1 MERSVVQ
8 FGRLKHV
15 WHLAVIGTMAGA
27 MVYPACL
34 EAMGQQ
40 RQLLQIQQQL
50 PSQQQQQQKKQQQP
64 PQQTQQEPQQ
74 ESQQPATASSSTK
87 VSRDLFAETARM
99 RSDLARYM
107 YLKEVMQQLTRE
119 DRLIDQQLL
128 ASVEDEL
135 GLYNQAIYDFPFDNR
150 VQTPVPLPSPVDWQP
165 TSALDEIV
173 KLAANRH
180 IVMINEAHHDAHTRE
195 LTLELLPKLR
205 AAGFN
210 YFAAEALV
218 NTDTDLMKRGYPIN
232 SSGSQYL
239 HEPLYGDIIRQ
250 AIKLGFQVVSYE
262 SENDVLADREEGQA
276 NLLYQKV
283 FAKDPKAKLFVH
295 AGYAHIDKAPG
306 NLGGTI
312 KPMAMLLKQLSGFDP
327 LTIDQTRW
335 RDIGPMPD
343 KDLYKRL
350 TAQFPVTD
358 PSVLISRQNGSVWS
372 SDPDRHDVD
381 VILPPPGHE
390 RRPHWLSLNGAR
402 VPRVV
407 STDFCQSQLPCVVE
421 AHYADESEDSIPAD
435 RYAFLTASSINTL
448 YLRPGQYRIVAKD
461 REGHNLGQ
469 RNLTVEGTGSP

>member
-15 WHLAVIGTMAGA
+15 WHLAVICAIAGGMAF
-27 MVYPACL
+27 PACL
-34 EAMGQQ
+34 GATG
-40 RQLLQIQQQL
+40 
-50 PSQQQQQQKKQQQP
+50 QQQQQQLQELQQQLRQQQQEKQQQA
-64 PQQTQQEPQQ
+64 QQP
-74 ESQQPATASSSTK
+74 QQPATASSSTK
-87 VSRDLFAETARM
+87 VSRDLFSETARM

-135 GLYNQAIYDFPFDNR
+135 GLYSEAVYDFPFDNR
-150 VQTPVPLPSPVDWQP
+150 VQTPVPLPAPVDWQP
-165 TSALDEIV
+165 TSAVDEIV
-173 KLAANRH
+173 KLATDRR

-205 AAGFN
+205 AEGFN

-232 SSGSQYL
+232 TSGSQYL

-262 SENDVLADREEGQA
+262 SENDVLADREQGQA
-276 NLLYQKV
+276 QLLYQKV

-306 NLGGTI
+306 NLGGSI

-381 VILPPPGHE
+381 VILPPPGHQ
-390 RRPHWLSLNGAR
+390 RRPHWLTLNGAR
-402 VPRVV
+402 VARVV
-407 STDFCQSQLPCVVE
+407 STDFCQGQLPCVVE
-421 AHYADESEDSIPAD
+421 AHYANESEDSVPAD
-435 RYAFLTASSINTL
+435 RYTFLTANSINTL
-448 YLRPGQYRIVAKD
+448 YLRPGEYRVIAKN

-469 RNLTVEGTGSP
+469 RNLTVDGSESSP